1 VFIGTGS
8 VSPAQRGLLAD
19 GLLTGMVSL
28 DFVEMGRQAYL
39 TMKRLA
45 KGEAVE
51 PWVRT
56 GAVSVAAPVP
66 VQP

>member
-1 VFIGTGS
+1 
-8 VSPAQRGLLAD
+8 
-19 GLLTGMVSL
+19 
-28 DFVEMGRQAYL
+28 
-39 TMKRLA
+39 MKRLA